1 MHVMTHARWAIVLF
15 QLRGPTSGLSHML
28 RMEFGKLPYLGRM
41 RGRNL
46 QDNGPLADNVRLAH
60 CAPGKPAST
69 PAFPPLK
76 PQSSISTL
84 STIPSSFPSSCDTS
98 CAFLA
103 RETYPQPHI
112 SHILPKWTHSTNS
125 TSQHWTP
132 RPLLCPQPPLPTK
145 RTTPCASLLTPILS
159 STMAVTA
166 SSLKT
171 QLKSDTQKHNAHF
184 LARSLELV
192 YTFYPI
198 TNQTQPQPP
207 SPQTSP
213 PDTPIAP

>member
-69 PAFPPLK
+69 PAFAPLK

-103 RETYPQPHI
+103 RETYPHTSYRNGLI
-112 SHILPKWTHSTNS
+112 RRIRLLSTGLPVPFSVHS
-125 TSQHWTP
+125 
-132 RPLLCPQPPLPTK
+132 LP
-145 RTTPCASLLTPILS
+145 
-159 STMAVTA
+159 
-166 SSLKT
+166 
-171 QLKSDTQKHNAHF
+171 F
-184 LARSLELV
+184 LRRGRHH
-192 YTFYPI
+192 
-198 TNQTQPQPP
+198 
-207 SPQTSP
+207 
-213 PDTPIAP
+213 APAC